1 MMLGLHVLFR
11 SDLMHLLMTLR
22 PSFFMVTFWDLFA
35 ELILDTLVTKD
46 SLPAF
51 VVVLLYLLSIT
62 AVKLFVKETINHGF
76 SYPSCITCLTL
87 KIRKNRNIVL
97 SCGVFFRWVATFST
111 TEICFPPWTWVG
123 LELGKWHFFNLSPR
137 VVSVLDF
144 QGHAWRRYTYAYS
157 SRLM

>member
-1 MMLGLHVLFR
+1 
-11 SDLMHLLMTLR
+11 
-22 PSFFMVTFWDLFA
+22 MVTFWDLFA

-87 KIRKNRNIVL
+87 KIRKKQKHSSKLWGVKELSGNFFDNRNMLPTL
-97 SCGVFFRWVATFST
+97 SEWVWSLENDTFST
-111 TEICFPPWTWVG
+111 CRLVLSLFWMSRDM
-123 LELGKWHFFNLSPR
+123 LGVDILMR
-137 VVSVLDF
+137 IVVD
-144 QGHAWRRYTYAYS
+144 
-157 SRLM
+157 

>member
-1 MMLGLHVLFR
+1 MMLGLHFYSGVTWYIFWWH
-11 SDLMHLLMTLR
+11 SAHL
-22 PSFFMVTFWDLFA
+22 MVTFWAVFA
-35 ELILDTLVTKD
+35 ESILDTLVTKD

-97 SCGVFFRWVATFST
+97 SCGVWKSWVATFWT
-111 TEICFPPWTWVG
+111 TTGICFPPCRRVG

-137 VVSVLDF
+137 VVSVLDV

>member
-1 MMLGLHVLFR
+1 
-11 SDLMHLLMTLR
+11 
-22 PSFFMVTFWDLFA
+22 MVTFWDLFA

-97 SCGVFFRWVATFST
+97 SCGVFELSGHFFDNRNMQHPVDEWVWS
-111 TEICFPPWTWVG
+111 
-123 LELGKWHFFNLSPR
+123 LENDTSLLFNFFFNLSPR

>member
-1 MMLGLHVLFR
+1 MMLGLHFYSGVTWYIFWWH
-11 SDLMHLLMTLR
+11 SAHL
-22 PSFFMVTFWDLFA
+22 MVTFWAVFA
-35 ELILDTLVTKD
+35 ESILDTLVTKD

-97 SCGVFFRWVATFST
+97 SCGVWKRQSGNFFDNRNMLPTLST
-111 TEICFPPWTWVG
+111 SGFGAWKMT
-123 LELGKWHFFNLSPR
+123 LLFNLSPR
-137 VVSVLDF
+137 VVSVLDV

>member
-1 MMLGLHVLFR
+1 
-11 SDLMHLLMTLR
+11 
-22 PSFFMVTFWDLFA
+22 MVTFWDLFA

-87 KIRKNRNIVL
+87 KIQKNRNIVL
-97 SCGVFFRWVATFST
+97 SCGVF
-111 TEICFPPWTWVG
+111 
-123 LELGKWHFFNLSPR
+123 ELSGNFFDNRNMQHP
-137 VVSVLDF
+137 V
-144 QGHAWRRYTYAYS
+144 
-157 SRLM
+157 